1 MKKLIVPVLFAFA
14 VISCGD
20 KKADGPANTADSI
33 TAQPVD
39 KTETE
44 TDSVTPEEANAP
56 VIVTVKGKVAHI
68 LPGKDGYMAE
78 ITDDTGKTF
87 FMTVS
92 IPNMK
97 DPKQYKQVK
106 IGDVVTVKGESWK
119 MDDELHIKVE
129 ELE

>member
-1 MKKLIVPVLFAFA
+1 MKKLIIPILFAFA

-20 KKADGPANTADSI
+20 KKNAETTTDNADTAI
-33 TAQPVD
+33 V
-39 KTETE
+39 E
-44 TDSVTPEEANAP
+44 TDTVTSEEMNAP
-56 VIVTVKGKVAHI
+56 VTVTVKGKVAHI
-68 LPGKDGYMAE
+68 VPGKDGYMAE

-87 FMTVS
+87 FTTIS

-97 DPKQYKQVK
+97 DPKQYRQVK
-106 IGDVVTVKGESWK
+106 VGDVVTVKGESWK